1 MAFNCDFDFSLC
13 NNNITRAIG
22 IILSIAFVTSSLG
35 LIIAGAHCV
44 YGDPGWKISKD
55 SCLNMYLSGI
65 LMCFLLGLVVVFN
78 VFICIVDRCELPP
91 PPVERINPIRAN
103 RNRVEVKK
111 KKKKVPLR
119 SEKEEHEEE
128 EEEDDEEKAT
138 IAVKKI
144 KGKKSPL
151 QSVVVSIN

>member
-65 LMCFLLGLVVVFN
+65 LMCFLLGVVIVFN
-78 VFICIVDRCELPP
+78 VFICIAERCELPP

-111 KKKKVPLR
+111 KKKV
-119 SEKEEHEEE
+119 EKE

-151 QSVVVSIN
+151 QSVITQD